1 MCHKQSRPKAENKFT
16 FASITII
23 RSEPTH
29 PEPRER
35 THPEE
40 HPSCL
45 PTKVRA
51 LPAPSSAPFW
61 EMFET
66 NIFIQSAWADDYRCL
81 YTVMQSE
88 TSPTH
93 PPRSLSSY
101 PSCIPPIKCKVS
113 PPAPCRPLTLDGD
126 WLSGQVL
133 TARAWRGS
141 KTAKSPWRKRERER
155 RRCPGDELKQTTGFK
170 GANTRRPFEGL
181 ALWPADW
188 QDLS

>member
-1 MCHKQSRPKAENKFT
+1 MNPLTPSLESAPTQKNTRPA
-16 FASITII
+16 
-23 RSEPTH
+23 
-29 PEPRER
+29 
-35 THPEE
+35 
-40 HPSCL
+40 CL
-45 PTKVRA
+45 PKSELCPRRA
-51 LPAPSSAPFW
+51 ALH
-61 EMFET
+61 FERCLRQT
-66 NIFIQSAWADDYRCL
+66 FIQSAWADDYRCL

-101 PSCIPPIKCKVS
+101 PSCIPPIKRKVS

-181 ALWPADW
+181 AL
-188 QDLS
+188 